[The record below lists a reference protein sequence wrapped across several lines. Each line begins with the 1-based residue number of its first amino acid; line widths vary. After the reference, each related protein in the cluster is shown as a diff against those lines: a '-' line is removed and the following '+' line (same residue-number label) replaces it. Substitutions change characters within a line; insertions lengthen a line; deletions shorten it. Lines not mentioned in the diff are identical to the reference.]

1 MRSKLKENKFF
12 SSHEFYMSIALILLA
27 VFFGIRTGGLFLTGS
42 NLLNMVISYSY
53 LGIMAMGMLVVIISG
68 GIDISF
74 MVTATISQYIMAKF
88 MLEFAGANLLSAVA
102 ISVVTGIAL
111 GLINAVLVHYLKAP
125 TLIITI
131 ATMSIYFGLLMYL
144 TNGVRLFSF
153 PAWFSEKNDSK
164 TIGIALGFFAA
175 AVVITFVIM

>member
-88 MLEFAGANLLSAVA
+88 ML
-102 ISVVTGIAL
+102 
-111 GLINAVLVHYLKAP
+111 
-125 TLIITI
+125 
-131 ATMSIYFGLLMYL
+131 
-144 TNGVRLFSF
+144 
-153 PAWFSEKNDSK
+153 
-164 TIGIALGFFAA
+164 
-175 AVVITFVIM
+175 